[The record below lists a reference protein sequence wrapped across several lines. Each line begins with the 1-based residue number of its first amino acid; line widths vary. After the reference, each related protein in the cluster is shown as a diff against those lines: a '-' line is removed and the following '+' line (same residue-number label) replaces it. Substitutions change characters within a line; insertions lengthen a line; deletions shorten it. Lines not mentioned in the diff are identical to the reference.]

1 MKGLAGIWVSAV
13 SVMVFGLSLTASA
26 QSAPAQAAPGKTAP
40 SQTTPAQT
48 TPAQTTPAR
57 TTPAKSTPA
66 RSTPAR
72 STPARST
79 PAQATT
85 PQTAPPQA
93 DAVQSSAATVATGN
107 PIAKAASS
115 YGTFQEDI
123 TALDTAV
130 IAKPGDLD
138 AALDRMTGH
147 SPQALAQGWIA
158 FSAIAASQSA
168 PFVATVREA
177 EAAFGRDM
185 LMRGFRNDNAYATRL
200 RGAGDA
206 VQGMLAAAS
215 RESARVYSVGAAFE
229 KRSYDLQK
237 TGWADLRAG
246 NAAARV
252 AQLKQ
257 VTAAGRP
264 ISNVVLAAFSPEASS
279 ASASEGS
286 RLAQSLAEALRLGPS
301 PAQAS
306 GSAAPTGLR
315 YRDDRKATVDR
326 VVTLAAIQALDAA
339 PGAPA
344 DVSTMLSD
352 KPTQDCLEW
361 ARLHMYQCVSAARF
375 RYEHAFCLGTHALK
389 DVGACMRGVVQ

>member
-1 MKGLAGIWVSAV
+1 MNRLATVWVSAL
-13 SVMVFGLSLTASA
+13 SVMAVGLSLTASA
-26 QSAPAQAAPGKTAP
+26 QSAPVQTAPAKTGAAQAAPAQIAP
-40 SQTTPAQT
+40 VT
-48 TPAQTTPAR
+48 
-57 TTPAKSTPA
+57 STPA
-66 RSTPAR
+66 RSPQAR
-72 STPARST
+72 STAARST
-79 PAQATT
+79 APRSAAAQATPPQTAIPKAEPAQA
-85 PQTAPPQA
+85 
-93 DAVQSSAATVATGN
+93 AASPIATGN

-123 TALDTAV
+123 TALDTGV

-147 SPQALAQGWIA
+147 SPQSLAQGWIA

-168 PFVATVREA
+168 SFVATVREA

-200 RGAGDA
+200 KGAGDA

-279 ASASEGS
+279 AAASEGS

-361 ARLHMYQCVSAARF
+361 ARLHMYQCISAARF

>member
-1 MKGLAGIWVSAV
+1 MDRLARAAISAISAFAAMAV
-13 SVMVFGLSLTASA
+13 GSASV
-26 QSAPAQAAPGKTAP
+26 APAQTAT
-40 SQTTPAQT
+40 S
-48 TPAQTTPAR
+48 
-57 TTPAKSTPA
+57 
-66 RSTPAR
+66 
-72 STPARST
+72 
-79 PAQATT
+79 
-85 PQTAPPQA
+85 
-93 DAVQSSAATVATGN
+93 N

-115 YGTFQEDI
+115 YGTFQDDVA
-123 TALDTAV
+123 ALDTGV

-138 AALDRMTGH
+138 AAVDRMAGH
-147 SPQALAQGWIA
+147 NPTTLAQGWIA

-177 EAAFGRDM
+177 EAAFGRDT

-200 RGAGDA
+200 KGAGDA

-246 NAAARV
+246 NASARV

-264 ISNVVLAAFSPEASS
+264 ISNVVLAAFGPQTS
-279 ASASEGS
+279 ATSTTADGS
-286 RLAQSLAEALRLGPS
+286 RMAQSLAEALRLAPS
-301 PAQAS
+301 SAQAYAS
-306 GSAAPTGLR
+306 TSPTGLR
-315 YRDDRKATVDR
+315 YRDERKATVDR

-339 PGAPA
+339 PGAQA
-344 DVSTMLSD
+344 DVTTMLSD